1 MSDRRQK
8 RLIYLESELVVLKQ
22 EAADLYQ
29 SIREQ
34 STDIAA
40 RRAKLLR
47 DTNNFANMDRT
58 ISSIK
63 DEIRALRQS

>member
-34 STDIAA
+34 SADIAA

-58 ISSIK
+58 INSIK

>member
-1 MSDRRQK
+1 MFG
-8 RLIYLESELVVLKQ
+8 SELVILEQEVL
-22 EAADLYQ
+22 EMHQ

-34 STDIAA
+34 SADIAA

-47 DTNNFANMDRT
+47 DTNNLANKSLT
-58 ISSIK
+58 IDSAK

>member
-34 STDIAA
+34 SADIAA

-47 DTNNFANMDRT
+47 DTNNFANMDQT
-58 ISSIK
+58 INSIK

>member
-34 STDIAA
+34 SADIAA

>member
-8 RLIYLESELVVLKQ
+8 RLSYLESELVVLKQ

-34 STDIAA
+34 SADIAA

-47 DTNNFANMDRT
+47 DTNNFANMDQT
-58 ISSIK
+58 INSIK